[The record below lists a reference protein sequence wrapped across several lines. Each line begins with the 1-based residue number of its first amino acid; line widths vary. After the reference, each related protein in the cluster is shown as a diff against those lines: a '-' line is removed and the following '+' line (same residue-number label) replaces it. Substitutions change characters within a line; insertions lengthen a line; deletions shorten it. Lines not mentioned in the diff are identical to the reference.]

1 MAIKNLK
8 KALGVL
14 EKEKGKSKKKRRKVS
29 SNKHIKKQNNK
40 KRKLSINKQIKRRK
54 KKHIKKENNKK
65 LKAIYQSIK
74 LDPDVKRKL
83 WLNRI
88 NTGETITAAINRI
101 VGEYFK

>member
-14 EKEKGKSKKKRRKVS
+14 EKENKKSEKKKRESS
-29 SNKHIKKQNNK
+29 SNKNIK
-40 KRKLSINKQIKRRK
+40 KRKLSKNKQIKRRK
-54 KKHIKKENNKK
+54 KKHTQKENNKK

-101 VGEYFK
+101 IKNHFK